1 MSTPERGENSSIF
14 IRKMI
19 FLEENSISAIS

>member
-1 MSTPERGENSSIF
+1 MSTPERVENSSIF